1 MCGIAGFFRAGRQP
15 ENPEA
20 VLGSMLDAI
29 AHRGPDGRGTALFP
43 QAGLGHVRLAII
55 DIAGG
60 SQPMRTADGR
70 FSLSYNGELY
80 NYRELR
86 AGLQQQGMTFHTS
99 SDTEV
104 ILAAF
109 THQGSD
115 CLNSFRGMFAF
126 ALWDEERREGY
137 LVRDRFGIKPLFYAD
152 LGEKVV
158 FGSEIKALLRFPG
171 VKAALDLD
179 ALHLLMNYRYI
190 PGERT
195 LFTGVRHL
203 PPGHL
208 LHWREGRLTL
218 KKWRGETSMPTGLPS
233 LEEIRARLRTAVR
246 RQLVSDVPLG
256 SYLSAGI
263 DSASILA
270 LSLKERGPGAVEFP
284 TFTIQTG
291 DSPLEHVHAAETAR
305 HFHVPN
311 FQSPVATGLETD
323 LARLI
328 WHLEVPKVNAY
339 QSALVAQLARR
350 HVKVALSGLGGDEI
364 FLGYTIHRYLDR
376 LHLLQRRLGPL
387 PRWCGKTMQ
396 PVMASLG
403 LHCEEYARGCQALAS
418 LPDFGR
424 AYGIIRNVWDSPAAR
439 QRIYGPRLLDHNPG
453 NAFALLDRE
462 WDRGA
467 AHPAEAC
474 AAFELEQKMV
484 NDLLLQ
490 EDRLSMAFGLEVRV
504 PFLDEDLVSLASAI
518 PSTARMPGG
527 RLKGLMKEAVAAWL
541 PKNIRDRPK
550 SGFQLPIHQVFD
562 THLRPLAHRY
572 LSPDRLKRD
581 GLFNHDF
588 VIKVL
593 QAKPDQRLRWHYF
606 LLYLMI
612 GTNIWLDIFDHHE
625 PVPNWQ
631 PPARH

>member
-1 MCGIAGFFRAGRQP
+1 MCGIAGFFRTGLEP
-15 ENPEA
+15 EGAET
-20 VLGSMLDAI
+20 VLESMLKAI
-29 AHRGPDGRGTALFP
+29 AHRGPDGKGMVIFP
-43 QAGLGHVRLAII
+43 GACLGHVRLSII

-60 SQPMRTADGR
+60 GQPMRSRDGR
-70 FSLSYNGELY
+70 FWISYNGELY

-86 AGLQQQGMTFHTS
+86 SDLQKKGLEFHTS

-109 THQGSD
+109 AYMGSG
-115 CLNSFRGMFAF
+115 CLNSFRGMFAY
-126 ALWDEERREGY
+126 ALWDEKNGEGY
-137 LVRDRFGIKPLFYAD
+137 LVRDRFGIKPLFYA
-152 LGEKVV
+152 LLENNVV

-171 VKAALDLD
+171 IRTGLDLD
-179 ALHLLMNYRYI
+179 SLHLLMNYRYV

-195 LFTGVRHL
+195 LFTGIRHL

-208 LHWREGRLTL
+208 LHWRAGKFTLRKWCSDSGKPLTN
-218 KKWRGETSMPTGLPS
+218 PS
-233 LEEIRARLRTAVR
+233 LEEIRSRLSTAVR

-256 SYLSAGI
+256 GYLSAGI

-270 LSLKERGPGAVEFP
+270 LSLNKTNLQPAEFP

-291 DSPLEHVHAAETAR
+291 DSPLEHIHAADTAR

-311 FQSPVATGLETD
+311 FQSSVETD
-323 LARLI
+323 LERNLARII

-339 QSALVAQLARR
+339 QSALVARLARK

-376 LHLLQRRLGPL
+376 LHLLNQKFSPL

-396 PVMASLG
+396 PIMASFG
-403 LHCEEYARGCQALAS
+403 LHFEEYARGCHALAS
-418 LPDFGR
+418 LPDFSR
-424 AYGIIRNVWDSPAAR
+424 VYGIIRNVWDSPAAR
-439 QRIYGPRLLDHNPG
+439 QRVYGPRLLDHNPG
-453 NAFALLDRE
+453 NAFTLLDRG
-462 WDRGA
+462 WGRAVGN
-467 AHPAEAC
+467 PAEAC
-474 AAFELEQKMV
+474 AAFELNNKMV

-504 PFLDEDLVSLASAI
+504 PFLDEDLVELIAAI
-518 PSTARMPGG
+518 PASVRMPGG
-527 RLKGLMKEAVAAWL
+527 RLKGLMKEAVAPWL
-541 PKNIRDRPK
+541 PEPICNRPK

-562 THLRPLAHRY
+562 THLRPLADRY

-588 VIKVL
+588 VIKIL
-593 QAKPDQRLRWHYF
+593 QARPDQRLRWHYF

-612 GTNIWLDIFDHHE
+612 GTNIWLDIFEHHE
-625 PVPNWQ
+625 PVPNW
-631 PPARH
+631 